1 MTNVCCPP
9 NALIIAAVVLSA
21 ISAVCIILSRPAPRQ
36 EGALKI
42 KPAFLKFVGEQDGP
56 RERMLKSALVQFF
69 QGAGIVQKAYLA
81 RLDIG
86 EGPTVGL
93 CLKANPLPDESY
105 PDRIAEL
112 FIRVMGPGGSLDVLF
127 LKGGQETDL
136 ARVCKPFYE
145 RTRSA

>member
-1 MTNVCCPP
+1 MPP
-9 NALIIAAVVLSA
+9 YALIIAAVVLLV
-21 ISAVCIILSRPAPRQ
+21 ISAVCIVMSRSASRQ
-36 EGALKI
+36 KGALQI
-42 KPAFLKFVGEQDGP
+42 NPAFLKFVGEQDGL

-69 QGAGIVQKAYLA
+69 QGDGIVQKAYLA

-86 EGPTVGL
+86 EGHTVGL
-93 CLKANPLPDESY
+93 CVKANPLPDESY

-127 LKGGQETDL
+127 LQGDQETDL

-145 RTRSA
+145 SSKGPV